1 MSSTNLIIEDINSPN
16 GFTEIALEDVDITYS
31 YNTIL
36 HIIDPKEI
44 QHVIEGLEENTRIIS
59 NTNDKH
65 FLNIQLEKTKAKL
78 QTIIP
83 TRHPRGLINFI
94 GTGMKWLYGTID
106 DFDRTEIERHL
117 QTIDDNN
124 HA

>member
-1 MSSTNLIIEDINSPN
+1 MKNNNVHPTLQMTIILMLFAMSSTKLIIEDINSPN
-16 GFTEIALEDVDITYS
+16 GFAEIALEDVDITYS

-65 FLNIQLEKTKAKL
+65 FLNLELEKKQKQNFKL
-78 QTIIP
+78 ASRLD
-83 TRHPRGLINFI
+83 TRE
-94 GTGMKWLYGTID
+94 D
-106 DFDRTEIERHL
+106 
-117 QTIDDNN
+117 
-124 HA
+124 